1 MIHAPIPIE
10 RQTAMRVV
18 CALAI
23 SMIASSATVA
33 SAAIITAVASYED
46 SETDLVVTP
55 GGGDAGLTLTIV
67 DGGVGGAPAATDGS
81 KVLKVSFV
89 GEDGKV
95 EFRHDWSLLT
105 YDLDQQDA
113 LLADVYIETA
123 SAIPGLMGVWS
134 PNWNPPDNWQQ
145 ATGVPAQTGVWTAIS
160 LDVSQRSQTGLNNI
174 WAFIFENMPGAT
186 GTAYVDNLRLVSN
199 SSVLVTTG
207 VAAVGFEDRNEVHWA
222 PQSAANLD
230 GYNVYRSANFGG
242 PFTRINTSPVT
253 GAMFRDETGAGVTPQ
268 FYQVAAVV
276 DAVEMSPSVTV
287 SAAYN
292 GMTDDEFMSFV
303 QEATFNYFWDG
314 GHPVSGMAREGI
326 GFGHPSDTV
335 TTGGTG
341 MGLMTIMVGA
351 ERGFV
356 TRAQAASRVL
366 QILTFL
372 DTSATRYH
380 GAWSHH
386 LNGVTGT
393 TIPFSAMDDGG
404 DLVETAF
411 LIQGMLTVRQYFDD
425 PIDPVETEIRSRA
438 TSMWEGV
445 EWDWYRRFAGGNVL
459 YWHWSPNFGWAMNLP
474 ILGYNEA
481 MIVYILAMASPTHPM
496 PATAYEF
503 GWSFPGSYDNPGT
516 FFGFRQWVGP
526 DLGGPLF
533 FTHYSFLGLD
543 PRFKRDAFANYFD
556 NSRNISLINRAYCID
571 NPLEFDGYNPLVW
584 GLTASFNPFGYSA
597 QSPTNDNGT
606 ITPTAAISAMP
617 FAPAESLAA
626 MRHMYDNFGAS
637 VFGQFGFVDA
647 FNPTQNWFAPG
658 YIAIDEGTIAPMI
671 ENYRSG
677 LCWKMFMA
685 NDEIKPALIAAN
697 WTFSG
702 DFNGDG
708 DIDAAD
714 FLRWGACHA
723 GPDVTTAPGGCSA
736 ADFDEA
742 DLDDDGDVDLADAGL
757 FQFLFEGP

>member
-1 MIHAPIPIE
+1 MINTRLTFK
-10 RQTAMRVV
+10 RQTIALVV
-18 CALAI
+18 CAFAF
-23 SMIASSATVA
+23 SMVASSATVA
-33 SAAIITAVASYED
+33 PAAIITAVASYED

-55 GGGDAGLTLTIV
+55 GGGDAGLTVTIV

-89 GEDGKV
+89 GEDGKI
-95 EFRHDWSLLT
+95 EFRHDWSSFT
-105 YDLDQQDA
+105 YDLDNQDE

-134 PNWNPPDNWQQ
+134 PNWNPPDNWQL
-145 ATGVPAQTGVWTAIS
+145 ASSIPTQTGVWKTIS
-160 LDVSQRSQTGLNNI
+160 LNVSQRSQTDLDYI

-186 GTAYVDNLRLVSN
+186 GTAYVDNLRLVSD
-199 SSVLVTTG
+199 SSALVTTG

-222 PQSAANLD
+222 PDGAANLD

-242 PFTRINTSPVT
+242 PFTQINASLVT
-253 GAMFRDETGAGVTPQ
+253 ESMVRDEAGAGLTPQ
-268 FYQVAAVV
+268 FYRVAAVV
-276 DAVEMSPSVTV
+276 DAVEMPPSAVV

-303 QEATFNYFWDG
+303 QEATFGYFWDG
-314 GHPVSGMAREGI
+314 GHPVSGMALEGI
-326 GFGHPSDTV
+326 GFGHPANTV

-356 TRAQAASRVL
+356 TRAQAAARVL

-372 DTSATRYH
+372 DTTATRYH

-425 PIDPVETEIRSRA
+425 PVDPVETEIRSRA

-445 EWDWYRRFAGGNVL
+445 EWDWYRRFAAGNVL
-459 YWHWSPNFGWAMNLP
+459 YWHWSPNFGWAMNHP
-474 ILGYNEA
+474 IFGYNEA
-481 MIVYILAMASPTHPM
+481 MIVYVLAMASPTHPM
-496 PATAYEF
+496 PVTTYEF
-503 GWSFPGSYDNPGT
+503 GWSFPGSYDNAGT
-516 FFGFRQWVGP
+516 FYGYRQWVGP
-526 DLGGPLF
+526 NYGGPLF

-543 PRFKRDAFANYFD
+543 PRFKRDEFANYYD

-571 NPLEFDGYNPLVW
+571 NPSQFDGYNPLVW

-597 QSPTNDNGT
+597 HSPTNDNGT

-617 FAPAESLAA
+617 YTPAESLAA
-626 MRHMYDNFGAS
+626 MRHMYDNYGAN
-637 VFGQFGFVDA
+637 VFGQYGFVDA
-647 FNPTQNWFAPG
+647 FNPTENWFAPG
-658 YIAIDEGTIAPMI
+658 YIAIDQGTIATMI
-671 ENYRSG
+671 ENYRSR

-685 NDEIKPALIAAN
+685 NSEIKPALIAAD

-702 DFNGDG
+702 DFDADG

-714 FLRWGACHA
+714 HVRWAACHA
-723 GPDVTTAPGGCSA
+723 GPNVAVEPVGCSA
-736 ADFDEA
+736 VDFDDA
-742 DLDDDGDVDLADAGL
+742 DLDNDGDVDLADAGL